1 MKRKLLALTALIL
14 ALALL
19 CGCSSVNA
27 GELMK
32 QLFPAKDESVA
43 SQQTGDI
50 SSISKEPEGTAV
62 VTETYTQI

>member
-50 SSISKEPEGTAV
+50 SSIS
-62 VTETYTQI
+62 